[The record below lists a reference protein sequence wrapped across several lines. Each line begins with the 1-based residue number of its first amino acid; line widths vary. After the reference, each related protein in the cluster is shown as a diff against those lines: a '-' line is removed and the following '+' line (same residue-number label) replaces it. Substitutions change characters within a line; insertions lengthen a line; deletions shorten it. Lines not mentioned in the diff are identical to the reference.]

1 MDRGEQLRR
10 IAEHAADQW
19 GLVTAAQ
26 AKRIGLSA
34 VQILRLT
41 EAGLIESV
49 GRGVYL
55 LQAAGFPLHLEIK
68 VAWLRLQPAAFASE
82 RPLGG
87 RDSGVV
93 SHASA
98 CQLHGLGDIPAP
110 KTEISVPRR
119 RTTTESFVHL
129 RTVQLE
135 PDDITLVQ
143 GLPVTTARRTILDLL
158 RTKADGGHLG
168 GVIAD
173 AERLNLIEIQ
183 DLQEAAQPFAR
194 NYGLPAQAAGQE
206 LIERLVDQAGTHLR
220 SQEVARASR
229 EGFAAALELMAR
241 DDYESSPALLESVQ
255 ALGRMSEHMALPN
268 SALQETLRRL
278 GEMVAARNAPFQE
291 ALRRMHE
298 QAVLPSSAVQRI
310 GEQLAAR
317 NAPIQEAMRTMSEQ
331 MALPNSALQETVR
344 RLGEMVAARNAPL
357 QEMRRL
363 HEQTANPRALGPG
376 RGAATFGSRP
386 AIEQQD
392 WSSGRAAREPSTGQP
407 PPQHGSDEFQEDTGG
422 KPDSEYDQ

>member
-26 AKRIGLSA
+26 AKRVGLSA
-34 VQILRLT
+34 VQILRLA
-41 EAGLIESV
+41 EAGLIENV

-110 KTEISVPRR
+110 SAEISVPRR
-119 RTTTESFVHL
+119 RTTTEPFVHL

-135 PDDITLVQ
+135 RDDITLVQ

-173 AERLNLIEIQ
+173 AERLDLIEIQ

-194 NYGLPAQAAGQE
+194 NYGLPAQAAGQD
-206 LIERLVDQAGTHLR
+206 LIEHLVDQASRHLR
-220 SQEVARASR
+220 SQEVARAGR
-229 EGFAAALELMAR
+229 EGFATALELMTR
-241 DDYESSPALLESVQ
+241 DDYEPSPDLRQSIQ
-255 ALGRMSEHMALPN
+255 ALQRMNEQMALPS
-268 SALQETLRRL
+268 SALQETVRRL
-278 GEMVAARNAPFQE
+278 GEQLAATNAPLQE
-291 ALRRMHE
+291 AMRRMHE
-298 QAVLPSSAVQRI
+298 QAVLPNSAVRQL
-310 GEQLAAR
+310 GEQLAAT
-317 NAPIQEAMRTMSEQ
+317 NAPLQEAMRRMNEQ

-344 RLGEMVAARNAPL
+344 RIGELAARNAPL
-357 QEMRRL
+357 QEVRRL
-363 HEQTANPRALGPG
+363 RQQTANPRALESGS
-376 RGAATFGSRP
+376 RAATARSRP
-386 AIEQQD
+386 AVEQQD
-392 WSSGRAAREPSTGQP
+392 SSSGRAAHETSADQSA
-407 PPQHGSDEFQEDTGG
+407 QIHGADDVRKDTGR
-422 KPDSEYDQ
+422 KPDPGYDH

>member
-1 MDRGEQLRR
+1 MNRGEQLRR

-41 EAGLIESV
+41 ETGLIENV

-68 VAWLRLQPAAFASE
+68 IAWLRLQPAAFASE

-87 RDSGVV
+87 KDSGVV

-110 KTEISVPRR
+110 KAEISVPRR
-119 RTTTESFVHL
+119 RTTTDPFVHL

-158 RTKADGGHLG
+158 RTKADGGHVG

-173 AERLNLIEIQ
+173 AEHLDLIEIQ
-183 DLQEAAQPFAR
+183 DLQDAAQPFAR
-194 NYGLPAQAAGQE
+194 NYGLPAQAAGQD
-206 LIERLVDQAGTHLR
+206 LIEHLVDQASKYLR

-229 EGFAAALELMAR
+229 EGFATALELMTR
-241 DDYESSPALLESVQ
+241 DDYEPTPDLRQSIQ
-255 ALGRMSEHMALPN
+255 ALRRMNEQTALPN
-268 SALQETLRRL
+268 RALQETLRR
-278 GEMVAARNAPFQE
+278 
-291 ALRRMHE
+291 
-298 QAVLPSSAVQRI
+298 
-310 GEQLAAR
+310 
-317 NAPIQEAMRTMSEQ
+317 MSEQ
-331 MALPNSALQETVR
+331 VVLPNTAVRRLDEQFAATNAPLREAIRRMSEQVVLPNGALQETVR
-344 RLGEMVAARNAPL
+344 RLGEQIAATNAPL

-363 HEQTANPRALGPG
+363 RKQPANPRALEPG
-376 RGAATFGSRP
+376 SHAEAVGSRP
-386 AIEQQD
+386 AIEEQGS
-392 WSSGRAAREPSTGQP
+392 SSGGATHQTSTEQP
-407 PPQHGSDEFQEDTGG
+407 AQIHGTDDVQKDTGG
-422 KPDSEYDQ
+422 KPESEYDQ